1 MPAESIEGKN
11 LLELDIPVEFT
22 FKDVKYISAMRLKK
36 KRKKNKN
43 HETCCFAFQIRLL
56 SIENRNFSF

>member
-22 FKDVKYISAMRLKK
+22 FKDVKYISVMRLKK
-36 KRKKNKN
+36 KNEKK

>member
-22 FKDVKYISAMRLKK
+22 FKDVKYISVMRLKK
-36 KRKKNKN
+36 KK
-43 HETCCFAFQIRLL
+43 
-56 SIENRNFSF
+56 